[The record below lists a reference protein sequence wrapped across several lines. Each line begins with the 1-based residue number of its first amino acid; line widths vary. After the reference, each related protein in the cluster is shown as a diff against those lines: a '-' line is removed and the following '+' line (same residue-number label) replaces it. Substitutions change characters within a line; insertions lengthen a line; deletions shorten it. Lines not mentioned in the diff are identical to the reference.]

1 MNKEYRPESLQEALV
16 LMAEHQLIPVAGG
29 TDLMIRARN
38 WQGASRAMKGDVIY
52 IQHLKELQFIS
63 ETDTEIH
70 VGAGVTQASFCSS
83 RILPDYAR
91 EVVGQMAT
99 PAIRNA
105 ATIGGNIANA
115 ASVADL
121 LPLLYA
127 VDAKI
132 VLVSREGRRV
142 LPVEAFEVGKYK
154 TARKADEL
162 IQMIV
167 LPKLKVEKYCYRKVG
182 QRRASILSKVSFL
195 ALESETGTRIAIGA
209 VNDRVV
215 RSKVLEKQIDEGRDV
230 ETVLS
235 GYRAL
240 FHGSDDKR
248 STKRYRER
256 VATNYLAKWMEEK
269 R

>member
-1 MNKEYRPESLQEALV
+1 MVEHLRPKDLTQALEW
-16 LMAEHQLIPVAGG
+16 MAERKLIPVAGG

-52 IQHLKELQFIS
+52 IQHLNELKMIKET
-63 ETDTEIH
+63 ETAYHI
-70 VGAGVTQASFCSS
+70 GAGITQAEFCMNE
-83 RILPDYAR
+83 RLPDYAK
-91 EVVGQMAT
+91 EVVRQMAT

-127 VDAKI
+127 ADAEI
-132 VLVSREGRRV
+132 VLRSRDEERV
-142 LPVEAFEVGKYK
+142 LPIQSFEVGKYK
-154 TARKADEL
+154 TARREDEL
-162 IQMIV
+162 IVEVI
-167 LPKLKVEKYCYRKVG
+167 LPKLEITRYFYKKMG

-195 ALESETGTRIAIGA
+195 AIEVEDCTRIAIGA
-209 VNDRVV
+209 VNETVV
-215 RSKVLEKQIDEGRDV
+215 RSRELEQQINEGHGIKGVLN
-230 ETVLS
+230 
-235 GYRAL
+235 GYKAL
-240 FHGSDDKR
+240 LKGSDDKR

-256 VATNYLAKWMEEK
+256 VVINLLMKWMEEK

>member
-1 MNKEYRPESLQEALV
+1 MYKNYRPNNLKEALDW
-16 LMAEHQLIPVAGG
+16 MAEHKLIPVAGG

-52 IQHLKELQFIS
+52 IQHLDELRFITET
-63 ETDTEIH
+63 ETDYHI
-70 VGAGVTQASFCSS
+70 GAGVTQAQFCQCDM
-83 RILPDYAR
+83 LPDYAR

-127 VDAKI
+127 ADAKI
-132 VLVSREGRRV
+132 VLRSRDSQRV
-142 LPVEAFEVGKYK
+142 LPIQSFEIGKYK
-154 TARKADEL
+154 TARRADEL
-162 IQMIV
+162 IFEVI
-167 LPKLKVEKYCYRKVG
+167 LPKWGIRKYLYKKMG

-195 ALESETGTRIAIGA
+195 ALEAEDGTRIAIGA
-209 VNDRVV
+209 VNDTVV
-215 RSKVLEKQIDEGRDV
+215 RSKELEKRINEGYGV
-230 ETVLS
+230 KSVLD
-235 GYRAL
+235 GYKAL
-240 FHGSDDKR
+240 LHGSDDKR

-256 VATNYLAKWMEEK
+256 VVINLLMKWMEEK